1 MADMKFSKRLFALFF
16 LLTLGTSFSLPAFAY
31 GDDDEDLPPVTL
43 VQAGNLHADGA
54 QAHQRHVP
62 ILLMFAQHGC
72 SWCHYVEEE
81 QLKPM
86 LRNADYRAQVI
97 IRQVMTDDLG
107 NITDFDGSQTDSN
120 TLAIRYNASLTPTVV
135 FVDENG
141 KQLVPSIVGVRNTEY
156 YGGDLDDGLSLSEQK
171 IRQQLAALNLK

>member
-1 MADMKFSKRLFALFF
+1 MKLPKHLFTLFF
-16 LLTLGTSFSLPAFAY
+16 LLILTSNFSFSTFAY
-31 GDDDEDLPPVTL
+31 ADEDEGLPPVTL
-43 VQAGNLHADGA
+43 VQATDLHTDGM
-54 QAHQRHVP
+54 QARQRHIP

-107 NITDFDGSQTDSN
+107 NITDFDGHQTDAN
-120 TLAIRYNASLTPTVV
+120 TLAIRYSASLTPTIV

-141 KQLVPSIVGVRNTEY
+141 KQLAHNIVGVRNTEY
-156 YGGDLDDGLSLSEQK
+156 YGGDLDDGLAQSEQM
-171 IRQQLAALNLK
+171 IRQQLASLNLK

>member
-1 MADMKFSKRLFALFF
+1 MKPSKHLFALFF
-16 LLTLGTSFSLPAFAY
+16 LLTLGAALSHAAFA
-31 GDDDEDLPPVTL
+31 GEEDNLPPVTL
-43 VQAGNLHADGA
+43 VQASDLHADGQQA
-54 QAHQRHVP
+54 QHRHVP

-97 IRQVMTDDLG
+97 IRQVMTDNLG
-107 NITDFDGSQTDSN
+107 NITDFDGSQTDAN

-135 FVDENG
+135 FVDARG
-141 KQLVPSIVGVRNTEY
+141 KQLTRNIVGVRNTEF
-156 YGGDLDDGLSLSEQK
+156 YGGELDDGLAQSEQK
-171 IRQQLAALNLK
+171 IREQLAALNLK

>member
-1 MADMKFSKRLFALFF
+1 MKYPKRLFALFF
-16 LLTLGTSFSLPAFAY
+16 LLILGMGMSLSTFVCAEN
-31 GDDDEDLPPVTL
+31 DDDLPPVTL
-43 VQAGNLHADGA
+43 VQANDLHKDAEQA
-54 QAHQRHVP
+54 QQRHVP

-86 LRNADYRAQVI
+86 LRNADYRAKVI

-107 NITDFDGSQTDSN
+107 DITDFDGSQTDAN
-120 TLAIRYNASLTPTVV
+120 TLAIRYNATLTPTLV

-141 KQLVPSIVGVRNTEY
+141 KQLAHNIVGVQNTEF
-156 YGGDLDDGLSLSEQK
+156 YGGDLDNGLAQSAQM
-171 IRQQLAALNLK
+171 IRQQLALNLK